1 MATVIID
8 EGLFSQ
14 GEPWYEDGQLAGW
27 EPEVEFLVVP
37 GDTPAAADALRVA
50 ASRFMDVDEHGQTVT
65 MEDRRAP
72 RDPFTP
78 NYTAVY
84 RNSMGLQTY
93 IDLKG
98 AVTRKQAEAML
109 AILVEELADRG
120 VDARIMAPPEGIDD
134 GELIG

>member
-1 MATVIID
+1 MAEVIID

-14 GEPWYEDGQLAGW
+14 GEPWYEDGRLAGW

-37 GDTPAAADALRVA
+37 GDTPAAADALQVA

-65 MEDRRAP
+65 MDEKLSA
-72 RDPFTP
+72 RDPITP

-109 AILVEELADRG
+109 AILVEELTVRG
-120 VDARIMAPPEGIDD
+120 VDARIMAPPDGIDD
-134 GELIG
+134 GEPIS